1 MYVYKNEHHE
11 DNKLTENKTIA
22 ILALVCNKHILPVSN
37 SIWDGLHLHMEYC
50 IAWWL
55 VIRYEFNNKEKYTL
69 YQAIFPLMALLH
81 LCIVFCLSMNLSS
94 I

>member
-1 MYVYKNEHHE
+1 
-11 DNKLTENKTIA
+11 
-22 ILALVCNKHILPVSN
+22 
-37 SIWDGLHLHMEYC
+37 MEYC